1 MAAGESM
8 DRAQNIIAR
17 IERLP
22 FTLWHVKMRLIV
34 GTATFFDAFDA
45 VTIAYILPVLIPL
58 FELTP
63 AQTGLLIAIGYVG
76 QLVGAL
82 LFGWLAERVGRLPS
96 LVASITI
103 FSVMSVVCAFS
114 WNYMSLFIFRAL
126 QGVGLGGEIPVAA
139 AYVNELSK
147 AKGRGRFVMLY
158 ELVFTIGALVCAILG
173 FLIVPR
179 FGWQYMFFIGAL
191 PALLALFMYRLV
203 PESPRWLVNKGRLDQ
218 AEKIVVDLE
227 SVVSRN
233 GEVGLPPIIPVEAKL
248 GKNVTDWRELFRG
261 IYKRRTLVIWT
272 LWFCAYFII
281 YGLATWLPSL
291 YTTVYKVQLQQALLY
306 SLIGSLVGF
315 IGTLICA
322 FIIDRVGRKLWF
334 VLAFAGSGICLV
346 LLWLSGAEDPKMVL
360 VLASLSSFFIVS
372 IATALYLYTPEI
384 YPTRLRA
391 LGSSIGTAWLRVASI
406 IAPFLLGLIVGIY
419 ALKWAFL
426 AFGLIALA
434 ASVISGLFTVETKGK
449 VLEDISP

>member
-1 MAAGESM
+1 MNVVAPL

-58 FELTP
+58 FQLTP
-63 AQTGLLIAIGYVG
+63 TQVGLLIAIGYVG
-76 QLVGAL
+76 QLLGAL
-82 LFGWLAERVGRLPS
+82 FFGWLAERVGRLPS
-96 LVASITI
+96 LVASIVI

-114 WNYMSLFIFRAL
+114 WSFTSLLIFRAI
-126 QGVGLGGEIPVAA
+126 QGVGLGGEIPIAA

-158 ELVFTIGALVCAILG
+158 ELIFTIGALVCAILG

-179 FGWQYMFFIGAL
+179 FGWQYMFIIGAL

-203 PESPRWLVNKGRLDQ
+203 PESPRWLVNKGKLDQ
-218 AEKIVVDLE
+218 AEKIVANLE
-227 SVVSRN
+227 NVVSRH
-233 GEVGLPPIIPVEAKL
+233 GQIELPPIIPVAAKL
-248 GKNVTDWRELFRG
+248 EKNLTDWRELFKG
-261 IYKRRTLVIWT
+261 IYKKRTLVIWAM
-272 LWFCAYFII
+272 WFSAYFII

-291 YTTVYKVQLQQALLY
+291 YTTVYGIQLQQALLY

-322 FIIDRVGRKLWF
+322 FVIDRVGRKLWF
-334 VLAFAGSGICLV
+334 ILAFAGSGICLM
-346 LLWLSGAEDPKMVL
+346 LLWLSGAEDPAL
-360 VLASLSSFFIVS
+360 VLIYASLSSFFIVS

-391 LGSSIGTAWLRVASI
+391 LGSSIGTAWLRIASI

-426 AFGLIALA
+426 IFGIIALIA
-434 ASVISGLFTVETKGK
+434 SVVSGLFAIETKGK
-449 VLEDISP
+449 VLEEISP

>member
-1 MAAGESM
+1 MNIGM
-8 DRAQNIIAR
+8 IPDRAQNIIAR

-58 FELTP
+58 FQLTP
-63 AQTGLLIAIGYVG
+63 TQIGLLIAMGYVG
-76 QLVGAL
+76 QLVGAIF
-82 LFGWLAERVGRLPS
+82 FGWLAERIGRLPT
-96 LVASITI
+96 LVASIAI
-103 FSVMSVVCAFS
+103 FSIMSLVCAFS
-114 WNYMSLFIFRAL
+114 WSYTSLLIFRAI
-126 QGVGLGGEIPVAA
+126 QGIGLGGEIPIAA

-158 ELVFTIGALVCAILG
+158 ELIFTIGALASAVLG

-179 FGWQYMFFIGAL
+179 FGWQYMFIIGAL

-218 AEKIVVDLE
+218 ADKIVSNLE
-227 SVVSRN
+227 MAVSRN
-233 GEVGLPPIIPVEAKL
+233 GQIELPPVIPMVAKL
-248 GKNVTDWRELFRG
+248 EKNTTDWRELFRG
-261 IYKRRTLVIWT
+261 IYKRRTLVIWVM
-272 LWFCAYFII
+272 WFCAYFII

-291 YTTVYKVQLQQALLY
+291 YTTVYKLPLQQALLY
-306 SLIGSLVGF
+306 SLIGSLIGF

-322 FIIDRVGRKLWF
+322 FVIDRIGRKLWF
-334 VLAFAGSGICLV
+334 ILAFLGSGICLI
-346 LLWLSGAEDPKMVL
+346 LLGLSGAEDANL
-360 VLASLSSFFIVS
+360 VLIFASLSSFFMVS
-372 IATALYLYTPEI
+372 IATALYLYTPEL

-391 LGSSIGTAWLRVASI
+391 LGSSIGTAWLRIASI
-406 IAPFLLGLIVGIY
+406 IAPVLLGLIVGIY

-426 AFGLIALA
+426 VFGVIALT
-434 ASVISGLFTVETKGK
+434 ASVISGLFAIETKGE
-449 VLEDISP
+449 VLEEISP